1 MGPGSWVLFSVSSRL
16 RPLRSLCEL
25 FSDFR
30 PQPEPQDILS
40 PGASF
45 LVENVEFYHDQ
56 GGVTPGRAVL
66 SETVKRN
73 ILRESD
79 PRTHSRNA
87 TGLLHESC
95 GPSTSDDVFKRLTL
109 ATESCA
115 FARPILLIR
124 SPRSAGFP
132 FPAQESQP
140 AVDLL
145 CSTAILRLHWRSPAA
160 RRHQAV
166 VSCSIPDPQNMESDT

>member
-1 MGPGSWVLFSVSSRL
+1 MLCGAAIPACPERSRWGRALGFSSPC
-16 RPLRSLCEL
+16 PLRSDLC
-25 FSDFR
+25 

-56 GGVTPGRAVL
+56 GGVTPGRAAL

-79 PRTHSRNA
+79 LRTRSRNA
-87 TGLLHESC
+87 TGLLHESY

-140 AVDLL
+140 AVDPLGG
-145 CSTAILRLHWRSPAA
+145 STMLNGNPPPPLA
-160 RRHQAV
+160 
-166 VSCSIPDPQNMESDT
+166 